1 MRQRLTGRE
10 RLNRQIDFAA
20 VKQLG
25 KKIDCGPFV
34 VQIQVIPDPIGHP
47 PIRRIGVIASKR
59 MGSAVRRNRAKRLM
73 RELFRTNQEILPQR
87 VDVVMIARRTIVNF
101 AYEELQIR
109 YLQACQRLTPLNI
122 SGGEPVE

>member
-20 VKQLG
+20 VKRLG
-25 KKIDCGPFV
+25 KKIDCGPFI
-34 VQIQVIPDPIGHP
+34 VQIQFIPDPIGHV
-47 PIRRIGVIASKR
+47 PIRRVGVIASKK
-59 MGSAVRRNRAKRLM
+59 MGSAVKRNRAKRLM

-87 VDVVMIARRTIVNF
+87 VDVGMIARRSIFTF

-109 YLQACQRLTPLNI
+109 YLQACQGLTPLNI
-122 SGGEPVE
+122 SGG